1 MVAPRFSFFI
11 TQQDG
16 KILGSAVNPEN
27 NEPLAYVIAP
37 SGSVAVRMDGGWY
50 DLPANDAAYV
60 RVCAGRAYR
69 HSTNY
74 LTHAR
79 AF

>member
-1 MVAPRFSFFI
+1 MVAPRFNFFI
-11 TQQDG
+11 TQDDG

-27 NEPLAYVIAP
+27 NEPVAYLIAP
-37 SGSVAVRMDGGWY
+37 NGGVSARLDGSWY
-50 DLPANDAAYV
+50 DLPGNEAAFV
-60 RVCAGRAYR
+60 RVCAGRAYH

-74 LTHAR
+74 LTHAH

>member
-11 TQQDG
+11 TQDDG
-16 KILGSAVNPEN
+16 KIMGSAVNPEN
-27 NEPLAYVIAP
+27 NEPVAYVISP
-37 SGSVAVRMDGGWY
+37 SGSVSARTDGVWY
-50 DLPANDAAYV
+50 DLSPKDAAYV

-74 LTHAR
+74 LTHSR